1 MNEMR
6 EIQASDLANIEGGC
20 YFGCYPQYDYCN
32 RYERFERFERPRNE
46 RYEPCGYFPHGGGC
60 YNRYWGGCF

>member
-20 YFGCYPQYDYCN
+20 YYGCFPPPYCQFE
-32 RYERFERFERPRNE
+32 RYERCE
-46 RYEPCGYFPHGGGC
+46 RYERPCYERYEQCGYPGYWGGC
-60 YNRYWGGCF
+60 YNRF